1 MFFRRAMYIPTSTL
15 IDDLIDI
22 NTQKNVN
29 EKTDAHDNDLKLD
42 ELDEEEFL
50 GKVTCDNWAMSRA

>member
-1 MFFRRAMYIPTSTL
+1 MYIPTSTL
-15 IDDLIDI
+15 EENPIDI

-29 EKTDAHDNDLKLD
+29 EKADAHDNDLKLD
-42 ELDEEEFL
+42 ELDEEEFQ